1 MLLVVLL
8 VFVGGGMGGFV
19 GGGVG
24 GDEGVGLDGEIGE
37 GSEGHFDGTDFVLIF
52 FFFDG
57 TFKTGVVL
65 LRGDW

>member
-37 GSEGHFDGTDFVLIF
+37 GSEGHFEVVLDFVLYLISF
-52 FFFDG
+52 
-57 TFKTGVVL
+57 
-65 LRGDW
+65 

>member
-37 GSEGHFDGTDFVLIF
+37 GSEGHFDGTDFVLF
-52 FFFDG
+52 
-57 TFKTGVVL
+57 
-65 LRGDW
+65 

>member
-37 GSEGHFDGTDFVLIF
+37 GSEGHFDVKYLILSYFNF
-52 FFFDG
+52 F
-57 TFKTGVVL
+57 L
-65 LRGDW
+65 MAR

>member
-37 GSEGHFDGTDFVLIF
+37 GSEGHFDGTDFVLIYLF
-52 FFFDG
+52 F
-57 TFKTGVVL
+57 L
-65 LRGDW
+65 MARSRQE

>member
-37 GSEGHFDGTDFVLIF
+37 GSEGHFDGTDFVLILF
-52 FFFDG
+52 FVDG
-57 TFKTGVVL
+57 ALKKGVVL
-65 LRGDW
+65 LCGDW